1 MKIEQGR
8 IYPSEIRFAMT
19 IVNFTGQAGLIGF
32 LGFFLL
38 AEGINPDVPFNKI
51 FIGLR
56 FKWCCQGL

>member
-1 MKIEQGR
+1 
-8 IYPSEIRFAMT
+8 MT